1 MSTPT
6 SDMSRTTN
14 IPAVSRRRVVSA
26 FAATSVATWTAPAV
40 LSLDKVAAAVGS
52 ATGPTV
58 TGDATLATL
67 SAGESL
73 RPSGIPYSSN
83 TNFYVFEEQS
93 ATLTS
98 TQTTDSGD
106 VLPTGQLICAH
117 LIHFSPASG
126 TTTLVGGVNF
136 SGTIIGYDWQDATLA
151 AGDAQWGVP
160 GVNYGVGLR
169 RMEWPGNDTITFTL
183 PGSVSL
189 SLYAAAAYVDQIRI
203 YVVY

>member
-1 MSTPT
+1 MTRAP
-6 SDMSRTTN
+6 D
-14 IPAVSRRRVVSA
+14 VSRRRVVSA
-26 FAATSVATWTAPAV
+26 FAATSVVTWTAPSV

-58 TGDATLATL
+58 TGAATLATL
-67 SAGESL
+67 SPGESL

-93 ATLTS
+93 AVLTS

-117 LIHFSPASG
+117 LIHYSPASG
-126 TTTLVGGVNF
+126 SATLVGGANF

-183 PGSVSL
+183 PGSVSM